1 MNWIRR
7 TFRPEQIRELILLL
21 LIALI
26 FIFFS
31 TQIKGYFSPRIFNR
45 ITSDVAI
52 ITVVAVG
59 EVLVLLTRNYDLSV
73 GSIVGV
79 TAYVVG
85 TLLSHDQTMAPM
97 MVVSLAIG
105 LGALMGLING
115 ALVSYG
121 KVPSI
126 IVTFGTLAI
135 YRSVLVEISNAKT
148 VVTEQLPQWL
158 LDLPGA
164 NLMTISGFD
173 IRPMVL
179 MALIIVVLFQLIIT
193 YLPWGRQLHAIG
205 SNPEAARIGGL
216 PAQRIVLL
224 AYVVCGALAGLAG
237 FMYLVRFG
245 NITVVAAQGMEMQ
258 VVAAAVVGGVSTNGG
273 TGTMIG
279 ALLGAFMI
287 NLLQQ
292 SLLRWLQIS
301 EFWID
306 ALLGAL
312 ILFAVLVDHVIM
324 DRLRAF
330 WSHSVL
336 QIRTD
341 DSQSVDANTGAKE
354 NSHVA

>member
-7 TFRPEQIRELILLL
+7 TFRPEQVRELVLVL
-21 LIALI
+21 LIGMI
-26 FIFFS
+26 FVFFS
-31 TQIKGYFSPRIFNR
+31 TQITNYFSPRIFNR

-79 TAYVVG
+79 VAYGIG
-85 TLLSHDQTMAPM
+85 TLLTRNQDMNPM
-97 MVVSLAIG
+97 LVVSLAIA
-105 LGALMGLING
+105 LGATMGLLNG
-115 ALVSYG
+115 LLVSYG
-121 KVPSI
+121 KIPSI

-135 YRSVLVEISNAKT
+135 FRSVLIAISNSKT

-164 NLMTISGFD
+164 NLVTIGGFD

-179 MALIIVVLFQLIIT
+179 MALIIVVLFQLILA
-193 YLPWGRQLHAIG
+193 YLPWGRRLYAIG

-216 PAQRIVLL
+216 PAQKIVLL
-224 AYVVCGALAGLAG
+224 AYVVCGGLAGLAG
-237 FMYLVRFG
+237 FMFLVRFG

-292 SLLRWLQIS
+292 SLLRWMQIS

-312 ILFAVLVDHVIM
+312 ILLAVLIDHVIM
-324 DRLRAF
+324 DRLRAL
-330 WSHSVL
+330 W
-336 QIRTD
+336 
-341 DSQSVDANTGAKE
+341 ANTSLQVTEPDNNVKE
-354 NSHVA
+354 GHHVA

>member
-1 MNWIRR
+1 
-7 TFRPEQIRELILLL
+7 
-21 LIALI
+21 
-26 FIFFS
+26 
-31 TQIKGYFSPRIFNR
+31 IKGYFSPRIFNR

-341 DSQSVDANTGAKE
+341 DSQSVDANPGAKE